1 MSTCTPRLI
10 QDQSIKILTGAQGAL
25 ALQEFEPGITLLD
38 TDELKKMI
46 ETDADMLVVNT
57 LAPILFRDQA
67 ISGSV
72 NIPYEN
78 LKRGRI
84 SFPDDKNKQ
93 MVFYCLG
100 FQ

>member
-1 MSTCTPRLI
+1 MKR
-10 QDQSIKILTGAQGAL
+10 SIFVWLAAVFVLLASAQGAL
-25 ALQEFEPGITLLD
+25 ALRQFEPGITLVD
-38 TDELKKMI
+38 TDELKKMMD
-46 ETDADMLVVNT
+46 TDADVLVINT

-72 NIPYEN
+72 NMPYEN
-78 LKRGRI
+78 LKRGRN
-84 SFPDDKNKQ
+84 SFPEDKNRK